1 MENQTIY
8 LNNSGI
14 IVSGSERMLST
25 LDANRTLF
33 FTIKIEE
40 IKELMKLTT
49 KKEEGKHFDNFE
61 SFLIFKSYI
70 EIHIS
75 NELGF
80 LDETAILQIRKRGDD
95 RGLNFFISKN
105 NDRELTHEFKLKN
118 LFVIKDEYYNELH
131 IKTKTLKSDLFISIT
146 SI

>member
-80 LDETAILQIRKRGDD
+80 LDETATLQIRKRGDD